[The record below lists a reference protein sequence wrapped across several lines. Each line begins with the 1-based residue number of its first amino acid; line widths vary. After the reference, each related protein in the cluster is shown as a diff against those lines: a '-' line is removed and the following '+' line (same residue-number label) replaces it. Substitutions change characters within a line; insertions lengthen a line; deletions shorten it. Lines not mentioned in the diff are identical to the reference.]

1 MTSERVKPY
10 PVRLD
15 HELSQWVKERAK
27 AGDRSM
33 NAELIRIVR
42 QAKEAEQTYY
52 TACHESGI
60 EPIIQTEK

>member
-33 NAELIRIVR
+33 NAELVRIVR
-42 QAKEAEQTYY
+42 QAKEAEEQKQ
-52 TACHESGI
+52 AA
-60 EPIIQTEK
+60 

>member
-15 HELSQWVKERAK
+15 NELSQWVKERAK

-33 NAELIRIVR
+33 NAELVRIVR
-42 QAKEAEQTYY
+42 QAKEAEEQKH
-52 TACHESGI
+52 AA
-60 EPIIQTEK
+60 

>member
-15 HELSQWVKERAK
+15 HKLSQWVKERAK

-33 NAELIRIVR
+33 NAELVRIVR
-42 QAKEAEQTYY
+42 QAKEAEEQKH
-52 TACHESGI
+52 AA
-60 EPIIQTEK
+60 